1 MQRIN
6 DDILARCVVDDEASC
21 KLKDAG
27 DLLKVV
33 NDHLD
38 ALRHGGVTLDSRIL
52 RSCGVCGQGKY
63 VPVQQPR
70 HEDTKPQVRVVAVPF
85 AKSLQ
90 PKTPEGV
97 QPDQIVNWFHPS
109 HPDGFAAFVFSCD
122 KCGHMQLFRLEWGG
136 SAESTQP
143 LAAWTGPRPVARP
156 EVSKARPPIRPVRGT
171 PRRGS

>member
-70 HEDTKPQVRVVAVPF
+70 HEDTKPQVR
-85 AKSLQ
+85 
-90 PKTPEGV
+90 
-97 QPDQIVNWFHPS
+97 
-109 HPDGFAAFVFSCD
+109 GF
-122 KCGHMQLFRLEWGG
+122 
-136 SAESTQP
+136 
-143 LAAWTGPRPVARP
+143 GP
-156 EVSKARPPIRPVRGT
+156 
-171 PRRGS
+171 